1 MKTTILD
8 LDSDYHSNVNSDVNP
23 DPKLVNFLLGKTR
36 AAVLRTLLLEPGAAL
51 HVRELARVTGASPG
65 SLHRDLR
72 ALSGLGLLLREEI
85 GHQVHY
91 RANTAHPC
99 FGALTELLRSA
110 DAPPSRAYQPAA
122 APVRHS
128 PQAAYAVAP
137 VKLHIPRGR
146 IAALC
151 REYQIHKLSLF
162 GAAARN
168 ALTPG
173 SAVELLV
180 EFAPREGMPPDM
192 GALRQALSA
201 AFGGRRVALATATVL
216 DDPLRRDAILAELKT
231 LYAA

>member
-1 MKTTILD
+1 MRTETPVAQVI
-8 LDSDYHSNVNSDVNP
+8 H
-23 DPKLVNFLLGKTR
+23 FLLGNTR

-91 RANTAHPC
+91 RANSAHPC

-110 DAPPSRAYQPAA
+110 DAPPLRPRQPAA
-122 APVRHS
+122 AAPARQS
-128 PQAAYAVAP
+128 PQVANPVAP

-146 IAALC
+146 LAALC
-151 REYQIHKLSLF
+151 REHRIQKLGLF

-201 AFGGRRVALATATVL
+201 AFGGRRVALATAAIL

-231 LYAA
+231 LYAG